1 MTATPTRRSNEPS
14 RNQPD
19 RHAEWS
25 HDWQPRWSHESGRKP
40 PTTVPSSWQ
49 ATRSDSLAPSTA
61 PSKTSSPPRT
71 GTPGTEPRETGF
83 RTESLATCC
92 GKPKEDPTH
101 QCPSPQVGVGC
112 AQQRPC
118 ATPTRWCRCRRSPAR
133 PWPSVARV
141 DVGVGLGDS
150 GANERCRSSRRPTL
164 AIPHCKHHM
173 VLVHGLSVL
182 PRWQVTA

>member
-1 MTATPTRRSNEPS
+1 MRRAAPSGAGPRRGSPRSSESPAKRSSPS
-14 RNQPD
+14 R
-19 RHAEWS
+19 RAAS
-25 HDWQPRWSHESGRKP
+25 TP
-40 PTTVPSSWQ
+40 PCPS
-49 ATRSDSLAPSTA
+49 RSDSLTRSTA